1 MTLAKARLI
10 PKDPGIKGIEFMFNP
25 TELTFERVVKT
36 SVNEGARSKK
46 EGQGK
51 LSFSNTNPYKVTI
64 NKILFDTYETG
75 ENVVEK
81 HIELF
86 RRAVQFDDKLVEDKK
101 ERPPLYIFT
110 WGKNEYLKACFVEKL
125 NYKLTMFL
133 PDGRPVRAII
143 DNLTLVQA
151 DSLVANLPMSTPAI
165 DQALRQEDS
174 MQNRQNSRPTSNN
187 AASRDRSQN
196 RPGRR

>member
-1 MTLAKARLI
+1 MTLAKAKLI

-25 TELTFERVVKT
+25 TELTFERVVEVSDSK
-36 SVNEGARSKK
+36 GARSEKD
-46 EGQGK
+46 GQNK
-51 LSFSNTNPYKVTI
+51 MAFSNTNPYKVTI

-81 HIELF
+81 YVELF
-86 RRAVQFDDKLVEDKK
+86 RRAVQFVDKLVGQKK

-133 PDGRPVRAII
+133 SDGMPVRAII

-151 DSLVANLPMSTPAI
+151 DSMVASLPISTPAV
-165 DQALRQEDS
+165 DQALRQKDS
-174 MQNRQNSRPTSNN
+174 MQNRQTAKPTRNN
-187 AASRDRSQN
+187 ASPDRSQS
-196 RPGRR
+196 RPGRK